1 MNIKKRLYDD
11 FLRPS
16 KFEEYEKIIKIAAE
30 EGYEFHTILSFEEV
44 RESLDPLKKYLILRR
59 DVDTPDFVSLYK
71 MFTIEKKYNARCTY
85 YFRKST
91 KNLQLMQY
99 IQNGG
104 GEPSYHYEEL
114 ATYCYKYR
122 IRNRE
127 KVLGHLSEIQIT
139 FLKNLKAFRKEIG
152 LPCLTV
158 ASHGDY
164 VNTKLGVQNAI
175 LMTNAIKESAGIVR
189 EAYDKEYMNAL
200 TCRLAD
206 QVLGEAFVEQAI
218 AAIKRGE
225 PVLELLTHP
234 RQWNSPFII
243 NFREEVGRVLK
254 QIYMNL

>member
-11 FLRPS
+11 FVRPN
-16 KFEEYEKIIKIAAE
+16 KLEEYEKIIKIATE

-44 RESLDPLKKYLILRR
+44 RENLDPQKKYLVLRR
-59 DVDTPDFVSLYK
+59 DVDTPDFAFLYK
-71 MFTIEKKYNARCTY
+71 MFAVEKKYNARCTY
-85 YFRKST
+85 YFRKGA
-91 KNLQLMQY
+91 KNIKLMQY

-104 GEPSYHYEEL
+104 GESSYHYEEL

-127 KVLGHLSEIQIT
+127 KVLRHLSEIQVA
-139 FLKNLKAFRKEIG
+139 FMKNLKDFRKETS

-164 VNTKLGVQNAI
+164 VNTKLGIQNAV
-175 LMTNAIKESAGIVR
+175 LMTNVIKEAAGIVR
-189 EAYDKEYMNAL
+189 EAYDKEHMNVL

-206 QVLGEAFVEQAI
+206 QVLGETFVEQAI

-225 PVLELLTHP
+225 PVLEFLTHP
-234 RQWNSPFII
+234 RQWNSPFFV
-243 NFREEVGRVLK
+243 NFREEVERIFK